1 MAVAVHGE
9 LIHGIILEVG
19 KNLTAV
25 SLLDEAF
32 TRALD
37 LHLGSVSGRTA
48 DAAAFADHT
57 LDEVFRKS
65 SCLEQGQGLLAG
77 IASGDLNELD
87 TRGILAAL
95 LPIRRTPDRSCRPV

>member
-1 MAVAVHGE
+1 MLPRKKQGGVKPRPAMLFYSIPDARSAGCTHRSVQNAFLIHVAVTVHGE
-9 LIHGIILEVG
+9 LIHRIILEVG

-48 DAAAFADHT
+48 DAAAFR
-57 LDEVFRKS
+57 VF
-65 SCLEQGQGLLAG
+65 LQ
-77 IASGDLNELD
+77 ASPPA
-87 TRGILAAL
+87 T
-95 LPIRRTPDRSCRPV
+95 